1 MTEGPPR
8 DLLFL
13 FKKIRSI
20 RRIRGSLLCNVETEF
35 PGQEKI

>member
-13 FKKIRSI
+13 FKKI